1 MIEAIV
7 AITAG
12 ATAAGAGP
20 GGRAAG
26 ANGARLTLDGGPVR
40 TAQVV
45 TLPGTSYRAF
55 ALPVSEGE
63 TIASVDTFDG
73 QGNRLTHEAYW
84 D

>member
-1 MIEAIV
+1 FSKVEI
-7 AITAG
+7 
-12 ATAAGAGP
+12 GP
-20 GGRAAG
+20 GESVPVRF
-26 ANGARLTLDGGPVR
+26 TLDGGPVR

>member
-1 MIEAIV
+1 M
-7 AITAG
+7 
-12 ATAAGAGP
+12 
-20 GGRAAG
+20 
-26 ANGARLTLDGGPVR
+26 R

-55 ALPVSEGE
+55 ALPVSKGE